1 MSERVNGTEESFSG
15 KGLVKQYPG
24 CLLRLLMFTVVKNP

>member
-15 KGLVKQYPG
+15 KGLVKIPWFSIAFVDVYCG
-24 CLLRLLMFTVVKNP
+24 ENP